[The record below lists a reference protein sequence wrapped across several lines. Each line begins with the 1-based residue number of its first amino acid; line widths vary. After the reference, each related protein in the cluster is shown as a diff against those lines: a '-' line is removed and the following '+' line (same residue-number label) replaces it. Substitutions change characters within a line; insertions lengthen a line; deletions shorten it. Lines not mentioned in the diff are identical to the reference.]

1 MRWRS
6 YVACDDGPQL
16 AHSTG
21 MSARVAL
28 VTGASRGIGRACAV
42 ALAGAGFNVAVS
54 ARTLVDGTA
63 TLDDGIT
70 PLPGGLDTTV
80 AAIEAARQEGLAVEM
95 DLLDRE
101 SMLACADRVV
111 GHFGRV
117 DVLVNNAIYQGPG
130 AMVPISE
137 LGPEHLLPM
146 FEGNVHAQLA
156 LITRLL
162 PTFIAQGGAA
172 VVNLTSM
179 TARRDPPAPIGQGG
193 WGAGYAMTK
202 AALERIAP
210 ILTVEH
216 RDDGIVAFN
225 VDPGLVTTEA
235 QIAKGTAADYSAHF
249 PAGTPDVIGA
259 AVAWLVTDPEARE
272 EYAGK
277 VVFAQ
282 KEAKKRRLLPDS
294 ET

>member
-1 MRWRS
+1 M
-6 YVACDDGPQL
+6 AQK
-16 AHSTG
+16 
-21 MSARVAL
+21 VAL
-28 VTGASRGIGRACAV
+28 VTGASRGIGKACAV
-42 ALAGAGFNVAVS
+42 ALAGVGFDVAVS

-63 TLDDGIT
+63 TLDDGVT

-80 AAIEAARQEGLAVEM
+80 TAIESAGQEGLAVAM
-95 DLLDRE
+95 DLLDRD
-101 SMLACADRVV
+101 SVLACADQVLER
-111 GHFGRV
+111 FGRV

-137 LGPEHLLPM
+137 LAPQHLLPM

-156 LITRLL
+156 LLTHLL
-162 PTFIAQGGAA
+162 PTFIDQGGGT

-202 AALERIAP
+202 AALERVAP

-235 QIAKGTAADYSAHF
+235 QIAKGTATDYSAHF
-249 PAGTPDVIGA
+249 QAATPDVIGA
-259 AVAWLVTDPEARE
+259 AVAWLVTDPAARE
-272 EYAGK
+272 EFAGQ

-282 KEAKKRRLLPDS
+282 KEAKRRNLMPPKLGM
-294 ET
+294 